1 MVLQLPQLGA
11 RVPPAAPCR
20 VAHLTVLSPQ
30 AAVEQ
35 ERARHREAALV
46 KAREGASLLW
56 SLAKQGYLRAAWLL
70 TDHTRNA
77 LILSVFAFKVGVGH
91 ARGAGCLRLTG
102 TRQGCGWA

>member
-1 MVLQLPQLGA
+1 MEVCLGA
-11 RVPPAAPCR
+11 YLPALQ
-20 VAHLTVLSPQ
+20 HLPILHLQ

-35 ERARHREAALV
+35 ERARQREAALL

-77 LILSVFAFKVGVGH
+77 LILSVFAFKVGHQAGAHH
-91 ARGAGCLRLTG
+91 AECK
-102 TRQGCGWA
+102 GCGSRR

>member
-1 MVLQLPQLGA
+1 MIVFSSAAGMHTTN
-11 RVPPAAPCR
+11 PAVEACSG
-20 VAHLTVLSPQ
+20 AHLALLHPQ

-56 SLAKQGYLRAAWLL
+56 SLAKQGCLRAAWLF

-77 LILSVFAFKVGVGH
+77 LILSVFAFKVG
-91 ARGAGCLRLTG
+91 ASP
-102 TRQGCGWA
+102 RQML